1 MDAALFQTE
10 VKLSKKLLFRIAWSY
25 LGHSQDVED
34 VVQEA
39 ITIAWSKRNSLRD
52 EKQFRPWLVQI
63 LCNQCKNMLRR
74 RRKFSFFPLEEDTVL
89 VDPPET
95 DAPIIEALQTLK
107 PELRMVITLY
117 YVDGYSVRDIS
128 ETMRIPQ
135 GTVQTRLQRAR
146 KHLKNSLLV
155 EWEEQL

>member
-10 VKLSKKLLFRIAWSY
+10 VKRSKKLLFRIAWSY

-63 LCNQCKNMLRR
+63 LCNQCKNMCFLQDRNAGKCR
-74 RRKFSFFPLEEDTVL
+74 TV
-89 VDPPET
+89 
-95 DAPIIEALQTLK
+95 
-107 PELRMVITLY
+107 M
-117 YVDGYSVRDIS
+117 
-128 ETMRIPQ
+128 
-135 GTVQTRLQRAR
+135 
-146 KHLKNSLLV
+146 
-155 EWEEQL
+155 